1 VSTYTIELDSYQGPL
16 DLLLELIERAEL
28 DITKIALAQ
37 VTDQYLSYLAQL
49 QEHSLEDMASFLVM
63 AARLLQIKSEAMLPR
78 PPVREPGEID
88 PGEALA
94 QQLIAYRKYKQI
106 SLLLAER
113 ERAGLRSYLRLA
125 ASPLPQPKLDLST
138 VGIEDLHQAMLQALA
153 SSPEIPFLNG
163 VVIPY
168 RTHIRNQV
176 RLIIK
181 SLRAKGS
188 TSFWSLLKGM
198 KTRIEI
204 AVAFLALLEL
214 IKLRQISV
222 SQDHL
227 FADIEVTPGPDW
239 KADQDSDEEIEFE
252 LEFGE

>member
-1 VSTYTIELDSYQGPL
+1 VSTYTIELDLYQGPL

-49 QEHSLEDMASFLVM
+49 KERNLEDLASFLVV
-63 AARLLQIKSEAMLPR
+63 AARLIQIKSEAMLPR
-78 PPVREPGEID
+78 PPEREPGEID

-94 QQLIAYRKYKQI
+94 QQLIAYKKYKNI

-113 ERAGLRSYLRLA
+113 GRAGLRSYLRIT
-125 ASPLPQPKLDLST
+125 STPLPKPKLDLSG
-138 VGIEDLHQAMLQALA
+138 VNIDDLQRAMLQALA
-153 SSPEIPFLNG
+153 SSPIEPMMDG

-168 RTHIRNQV
+168 RTHIRRQIG
-176 RLIIK
+176 LIVQT
-181 SLRAKGS
+181 LRTKGK
-188 TSFWSLLKGM
+188 TTFWTLLKSM
-198 KTRIEI
+198 KTRLEI
-204 AVAFLALLEL
+204 AISFLALLEL
-214 IKLRQISV
+214 TKQRMISV

-227 FADIEVTPGPDW
+227 FGDIEVVPGQDW
-239 KADQDSDEEIEFE
+239 KDDQDSEDMIGFE

>member
-1 VSTYTIELDSYQGPL
+1 MSTYTIELELYQGPL

-37 VTDQYLSYLAQL
+37 VTDQYLVYLAEL
-49 QEHSLEDMASFLVM
+49 QEHSLEDLASFLVI

-94 QQLIAYRKYKQI
+94 QQLIAYKKYKQI
-106 SLLLAER
+106 STLLAER

-125 ASPLPQPKLDLST
+125 PSPMPQPKLDLSI
-138 VGIEDLHQAMLQALA
+138 VGIEDLQRAMLQALA
-153 SSPEIPFLNG
+153 SSPIEPAMDG

-168 RTHIRNQV
+168 RTHIRKQIHLV
-176 RLIIK
+176 LTT
-181 SLRAKGS
+181 LRAKGS
-188 TSFWSLLKGM
+188 TTFWSLLKNM
-198 KTRIEI
+198 KTRLEI
-204 AVAFLALLEL
+204 AVSFLAVLEL
-214 IKLRQISV
+214 IKQQRIAV

-227 FADIEVTPGPDW
+227 FSDIELVPGQEW
-239 KADQDSDEEIEFE
+239 KEDQVSEDEIGFE

>member
-1 VSTYTIELDSYQGPL
+1 VSTYTIELDLYQGPL

-49 QEHSLEDMASFLVM
+49 QERNLEDLASFLVV

-78 PPVREPGEID
+78 PPEREAGEID

-94 QQLIAYRKYKQI
+94 QQLIAYKRYKKI

-125 ASPLPQPKLDLST
+125 STPLPQPKLDTSG
-138 VGIEDLHQAMLQALA
+138 VGIEDLQRAMLQALA
-153 SSPEIPFLNG
+153 ASPIEPMING

-168 RTHIRNQV
+168 RTHIRRQIG
-176 RLIIK
+176 LIVQT
-181 SLRAKGS
+181 LRNKGK
-188 TSFWSLLKGM
+188 TSFWSLLKNM
-198 KTRIEI
+198 KTRLEI
-204 AVAFLALLEL
+204 AVSFLAMLEL
-214 IKLRQISV
+214 VKQRMISV

-227 FADIEVTPGPDW
+227 FGDIEVVPGQDW
-239 KADQDSDEEIEFE
+239 VDDQDSEEMIGFE

>member
-1 VSTYTIELDSYQGPL
+1 MSIYTIELDLYQGPL

-49 QEHSLEDMASFLVM
+49 QERNLEDLASFLVV
-63 AARLLQIKSEAMLPR
+63 AARLIQIKSEAMLPR
-78 PPVREPGEID
+78 PPEREPGEID

-94 QQLIAYRKYKQI
+94 QQLIAYKKYKQI
-106 SLLLAER
+106 SQLLAER
-113 ERAGLRSYLRLA
+113 ERSGLRSYLRLA
-125 ASPLPQPKLDLST
+125 STPLPQPKLDLSG
-138 VGIEDLHQAMLQALA
+138 VVLEDLQRAMLQALA
-153 SSPEIPFLNG
+153 SSPIQPTMNG

-168 RTHIRNQV
+168 RTHIRRQIGMIV
-176 RLIIK
+176 QT
-181 SLRAKGS
+181 LRTEGK
-188 TSFWSLLKGM
+188 TTFWSLLKNM

-204 AVAFLALLEL
+204 AISFLAMLEL
-214 IKLRQISV
+214 IKQRMISV

-227 FADIEVTPGPDW
+227 FGDIEVVPGQDW
-239 KADQDSDEEIEFE
+239 KDDQDSEEMIGFD